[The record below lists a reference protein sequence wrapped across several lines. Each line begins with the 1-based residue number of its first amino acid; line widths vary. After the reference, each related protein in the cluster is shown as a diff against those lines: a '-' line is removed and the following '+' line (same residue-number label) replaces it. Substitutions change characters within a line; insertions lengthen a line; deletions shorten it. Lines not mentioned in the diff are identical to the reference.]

1 LDHFLGGL
9 PKPLGLHLGAML
21 GSQGAVLGA
30 LVAQKCCKKQYEM
43 HVFNVAC
50 FPYFNYLGTLLEAI
64 LARLELFCRPV
75 KSGPKSDPNFDKFFD
90 GFWSRFGVHFGSTL
104 ELESN

>member
-1 LDHFLGGL
+1 MDHFLGGL

-50 FPYFNYLGTLLEAI
+50 FRYLGSLGTFLGAI
-64 LARLELFCRPV
+64 LARLGRFCHQ
-75 KSGPKSDPNFDKFFD
+75 KWDPKSSKI
-90 GFWSRFGVHFGSTL
+90 WSKI
-104 ELESN
+104 